1 MARRRPS
8 ERPKLNK
15 CKETSTYALEN
26 MRSHIQI
33 AKTSSHMLD
42 VTTSDF
48 DYEIGKIIYQLNK
61 IKRAVDTQY
70 DNVMSKR
77 LLESVKSINEDK

>member
-8 ERPKLNK
+8 EKPKLNK
-15 CKETSTYALEN
+15 CKETSTYTLEN

-33 AKTSSHMLD
+33 AKTSIHMLD

-48 DYEIGKIIYQLNK
+48 DYEISKIIYQLNK

-70 DNVMSKR
+70 DNVMSK
-77 LLESVKSINEDK
+77 LVQSINEDK

>member
-1 MARRRPS
+1 MARRRPT
-8 ERPKLNK
+8 ERPKPSK
-15 CKETSTYALEN
+15 CKETLAYVLEN

-33 AKTSSHMLD
+33 AKTSIHMLD

-48 DYEIGKIIYQLNK
+48 DYELGKIIYQLNK

-77 LLESVKSINEDK
+77 LLESVKRINEDE

>member
-1 MARRRPS
+1 MARRRP
-8 ERPKLNK
+8 NK
-15 CKETSTYALEN
+15 CKETTTYILES
-26 MRSHIQI
+26 MQSHIHI
-33 AKTSSHMLD
+33 VMTSIHMLN
-42 VTTSDF
+42 VRTTEF

-77 LLESVKSINEDK
+77 LLDSVQSINEDK